1 MGDLSYHLDAK
12 DKTLND
18 LYRSTG
24 KVDRMERQLA
34 ALEPLLSSL
43 QLSAQSQKQVTVDR
57 AHADCLDS
65 DSSNEFSYES
75 ELSIIQSLGLPHQ
88 AFILLC
94 I

>member
-1 MGDLSYHLDAK
+1 MKVAFRYLKQLHREAIEMGDLSYHLDAK

-43 QLSAQSQKQVTVDR
+43 QLSAQS
-57 AHADCLDS
+57 
-65 DSSNEFSYES
+65 
-75 ELSIIQSLGLPHQ
+75 
-88 AFILLC
+88 
-94 I
+94 